1 MTSRDVA
8 LGDDG
13 FDDDDGFDFV
23 DRFLEEKRTNERGGV
38 TNSKNKQVGRS
49 DTRIFPLYFF
59 FRISHDES
67 RLVDLHRCR
76 CVMYGGVE

>member
-1 MTSRDVA
+1 MKSARFTAHPRPHSRRGARRVFSVTSRDVA

-38 TNSKNKQVGRS
+38 TNSKNK
-49 DTRIFPLYFF
+49 
-59 FRISHDES
+59 
-67 RLVDLHRCR
+67 
-76 CVMYGGVE
+76 